1 MTAPPEPVEIGPLT
15 RADLE
20 GVARL
25 HCDAF
30 AGRAALSIAHLGE
43 GFLSEGFYRSGLDTP
58 HFDCIVARHQGRVVG
73 FVLSTNDHD
82 ALVRHMRW
90 RHPIRLGVA
99 LVRAVL
105 RRPSVLRAAWG
116 NARFAGGWSP
126 PARAGAAWGM
136 VIATAEEART
146 RAFLRATRV
155 HVGEALLSAME
166 DRMRSRG
173 AVVWFGLTE
182 LGNDPMINLLRR
194 RGARPGDP
202 VHVQG
207 EDMIPWE
214 IDLDRG
220 SDRGA

>member
-1 MTAPPEPVEIGPLT
+1 MGTPSEDFARLLEAVDPVELDLARGLLDEAGIPCMAHGP
-15 RADLE
+15 DFD
-20 GVARL
+20 VAEL
-25 HCDAF
+25 
-30 AGRAALSIAHLGE
+30 GRAVHATIRKPDLYVPRGALE
-43 GFLSEGFYRSGLDTP
+43 R
-58 HFDCIVARHQGRVVG
+58 ARE
-73 FVLSTNDHD
+73 
-82 ALVRHMRW
+82 
-90 RHPIRLGVA
+90 
-99 LVRAVL
+99 
-105 RRPSVLRAAWG
+105 VLRAAWG